1 MVEVTVAKN
10 LFHVEQSDLAN
21 RLFETFAPGL
31 HGIFGAERVAD
42 IASEAPERSEFGE
55 LST

>member
-31 HGIFGAERVAD
+31 HGMFRAERVAD